1 MVLIGKRIWV
11 LLAVGLVGTGL
22 AGCGNAAGHSQPGTA
37 TPGTATPGTPPATI
51 EGPHQHPLLGFALT
65 GLIAPSAIPHVGAEA
80 SITPTFTGSLPAGDA
95 FSYTMNE
102 NWFQP
107 PRVQSSGPTSLA
119 THTFTVDSAPAG
131 VGAKVTFTVEVANQS
146 GTVLQSQT
154 ATASIA

>member
-51 EGPHQHPLLGFALT
+51 EGPHQHPLLRFALT

-80 SITPTFTGSLPAGDA
+80 SITPTFTGSLPAGDK
-95 FSYTMNE
+95 FKYTMNE
-102 NWFQP
+102 NWSSG
-107 PRVQSSGPTSLA
+107 VQSSGPTSLA
-119 THTFTVDSAPAG
+119 TATFKVDPAP
-131 VGAKVTFTVEVANQS
+131 VDPRAKVTFTVEVVNQS